1 MLYLLKG
8 IEMENK
14 KDKKINLCVSIT
26 KEAYEILKQRAL
38 QENRNVSN
46 LIDTLIKD
54 SKKSPF

>member
-1 MLYLLKG
+1 
-8 IEMENK
+8 MENK